1 MEKIPVLDLR
11 PDIDAHWDEYNA
23 AIQEVLKTTAFI
35 QGPDV
40 KDFEADVSRYL
51 GVKHS
56 IGLNSGTD
64 ALLLALRAMDV
75 GPGDEVITTAFT
87 FFATAET
94 ISMLGAT
101 PVFVDIEPDTFNIDC
116 NLIEKAITK
125 KTKAIVPV
133 HLYGHAADMDR
144 IKTIAAKH
152 GLKVLEDVAQAF
164 SGKYRGQH
172 LGTIGDAGAYSF
184 FPSKN
189 LGAFGDGGML
199 STDDAELAGKVK
211 MLSVHGARK
220 KYFNEEVG
228 YNSRLD
234 TIQAAILKVKLKY
247 IDQATEGRRRVA
259 KMYKEALSGIP
270 GIVTPTEKD
279 YAYHSYHQYTLRV
292 LNGKRDELQS
302 KLNDLG
308 VQTMIYYPI
317 PQHKLKVYEHLNLSF
332 PLAEQAASES
342 LSIPIW
348 PEMSGETVLK
358 VAAAIKKTLA

>member
-23 AIQEVLKTTAFI
+23 AIQNVLKTTAFI

-40 KDFEADVSRYL
+40 KQFEEEVSSYL

-56 IGLNSGTD
+56 VGLNSGTD
-64 ALLLALRAMDV
+64 ALLLGLRAMGV

-94 ISMLGAT
+94 ISMLGAK

-116 NLIEKAITK
+116 AKIESAITA

-133 HLYGHAADMDR
+133 HLYGHAADMDK
-144 IKTIAAKH
+144 IQSIAKKH
-152 GLKVLEDVAQAF
+152 NLKVLEDVAQAF
-164 SGKYRGQH
+164 SGKYKGKQ

-189 LGAFGDGGML
+189 LGAFGDGGLL
-199 STDDAELAGKVK
+199 SSDNTDLAGTVK

-220 KYFNEEVG
+220 KYFNEEIG

-234 TIQAAILKVKLKY
+234 TIQAAILRVKLKY
-247 IDQATEGRRRVA
+247 IDKATEGRRRVA
-259 KMYKEALSGIP
+259 KMYKEALSGVT

-279 YAYHSYHQYTLRV
+279 YAFHSYHQYTIRV
-292 LNGKRDELQS
+292 LNGQRDSLQK
-302 KLNDLG
+302 KLDELG

-332 PLAEQAASES
+332 PEAEKAAGES

-348 PEMSGETVLK
+348 PEMESDVVAK
-358 VAAAIKKTLA
+358 VAETIRRTPV